1 MIGEQKNF
9 KRASGIYSIDL
20 NLFVKD
26 IFLLV
31 KAHFNSIRIV
41 LVAFLNIYLYF
52 RLKCNERILHD
63 EEIRSLR
70 KEVRTSNDYRILIA
84 KQEAEILV

>member
-1 MIGEQKNF
+1 M
-9 KRASGIYSIDL
+9 
-20 NLFVKD
+20 
-26 IFLLV
+26 
-31 KAHFNSIRIV
+31 
-41 LVAFLNIYLYF
+41 YLYF

-63 EEIRSLR
+63 EEIRRLR